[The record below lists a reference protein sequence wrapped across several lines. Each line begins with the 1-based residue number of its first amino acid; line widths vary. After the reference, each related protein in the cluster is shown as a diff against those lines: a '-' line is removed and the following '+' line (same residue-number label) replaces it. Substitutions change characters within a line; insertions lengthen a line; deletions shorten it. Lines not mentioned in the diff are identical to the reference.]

1 MKFFHLL
8 FLSVFLSLI
17 DAAPTSDLQ
26 ARGFPVKPSDD
37 PFYQPPSGYEDKPL
51 GTILRIRKQTNA
63 YGIIIFQAKVES
75 VYQILVRSEDSFNQP
90 IAVMSTL
97 FVPYNADPSKLLS
110 YQVAQDSS
118 CPDCAPSYAMQL
130 WTNPL
135 TWVTAQIEQLLLL
148 AAFEQGYYVVVPDH
162 EGPKSAFIAG
172 WSAGK
177 AVLNTI
183 RAALSS
189 GSTTGVNSDADVVI
203 WGYSGGAH
211 ATAWTS
217 QLHPSYAP
225 ELNILGAA
233 MGGIPVNVTHV
244 ALNNMGTIW
253 AGFIFTAINGL
264 SHEYPELGEFVKE
277 KVYPSKYKQFTNTD
291 NLCLIETIP
300 LYLFQTWDDY
310 LEEGSD
316 VLYDPIVKNVT
327 DAQNLLTTGNIPDIP
342 TFIYSSENDEIIP
355 IDDTDS
361 LYELYCSK
369 GVSVELRK
377 DTFSE
382 HIIAAV
388 SGAGLAFNFVKDR
401 FDGVPVNPQCQTST
415 SLSNIFDPTSL
426 DGLGSLVKG
435 ILLTLIGSKLGPDNQ
450 VITSSNST
458 DDVLSSYGLRR

>member
-1 MKFFHLL
+1 MKFSFLL
-8 FLSVFLSLI
+8 FLSVFWLLI
-17 DAAPTSDLQ
+17 CAAPTLDLQ
-26 ARGFPVKPSDD
+26 ERGIPIKPSDD
-37 PFYQPPSGYEDKPL
+37 PFYQPPDGYEDEPL
-51 GTILRIRKQTNA
+51 GTILRIRKQSNA
-63 YGIIIFQAKVES
+63 YGIIVFQAKVES
-75 VYQILVRSEDSFNQP
+75 VYQILVRSEDTFNQP

-110 YQVAQDSS
+110 YQIAQDSS
-118 CPDCAPSYAMQL
+118 CFDCAPSYAMQL
-130 WTNPL
+130 WSSPL

-172 WSAGK
+172 WLAGK
-177 AVLNTI
+177 AVLNSI

-189 GSTTGVNSDADVVI
+189 SSTTGLNSDAEVVI

-211 ATAWTS
+211 ATVWGA
-217 QLHPSYAP
+217 QLHPTYAP
-225 ELNILGAA
+225 ELNLLGAA

-253 AGFIFTAINGL
+253 SGFVFSAMNGL
-264 SHEYPELGEFVKE
+264 SNEYPELNDLIKE
-277 KVYPSKYKQFTNTD
+277 KVYPSKYKQFTNTN

-310 LEEGSD
+310 IEEGSD
-316 VLYDPIVKNVT
+316 VLYNPVVQNVT
-327 DAQNLLTTGNIPDIP
+327 DSQNLLLTGLVPDIP
-342 TFIYSSENDEIIP
+342 IFIYSSQNDEIIP

-369 GVSVELRK
+369 GTNVEFRK

-388 SGAGLAFNFVKDR
+388 SGAGLAFDFVKDR
-401 FDGVPVNPQCQTST
+401 FNGVAVNPQCQTST
-415 SLSNIFDPTSL
+415 LPSNIFDPSGL

-435 ILLTLIGSKLGPDNQ
+435 ILLTLIGSKLGPDYQ
-450 VITSSNST
+450 VIAPSNST
-458 DDVLSSYGLRR
+458 EDFLSSYGFTR